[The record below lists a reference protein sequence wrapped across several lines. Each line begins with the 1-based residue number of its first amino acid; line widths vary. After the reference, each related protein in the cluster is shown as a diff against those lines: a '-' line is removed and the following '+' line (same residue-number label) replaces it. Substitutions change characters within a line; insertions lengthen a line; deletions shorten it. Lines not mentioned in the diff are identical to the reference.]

1 MRSSRQFQTSLFFLR
16 ENFTHTKSTKSTKT
30 QTSEQATFLPLDV
43 FYAHKN
49 AALYAFFACKIFSQ
63 KKIKKFKIALMTSS
77 TILLKSVPKNFLS
90 AYGVMSLFN
99 LNYLCSNLKKTEIT
113 IIYAPIQKVLQVN
126 EILIIHK
133 GF

>member
-1 MRSSRQFQTSLFFLR
+1 MHFLHAKSSR
-16 ENFTHTKSTKSTKT
+16 K
-30 QTSEQATFLPLDV
+30 
-43 FYAHKN
+43 
-49 AALYAFFACKIFSQ
+49 

-113 IIYAPIQKVLQVN
+113 IIYAPI
-126 EILIIHK
+126 
-133 GF
+133 